1 MAKEKE
7 TKFTKEELKSL
18 QEIQSGYQDLQL
30 RMGGLKMQQ
39 IAHERQ
45 ADRLME
51 LEDQLMVELSQL
63 NEVERKTATDL
74 NEKYGGGSLDP
85 VTGVFTKDPNLD
97 QTAQKT

>member
-39 IAHERQ
+39 IAQDRQ
-45 ADRLME
+45 AERLME
-51 LEDQLMVELSQL
+51 LEDQLMAELSQL
-63 NEVERKTATDL
+63 NEVERNTATEL
-74 NEKYGGGSLDP
+74 NEKYGHGSLNP
-85 VTGVFTKDPNLD
+85 ATGVFTKDPNLD
-97 QTAQKT
+97 KTA